1 MGNQA
6 ARGKK
11 RDRSTVKDQRGFTLP
26 ELIIVMVLTMLLS
39 GLLFQFAI
47 GYARYNTVA
56 QSDSIA
62 FVERLN
68 ASDFLRE
75 NLGLSSGLISQN
87 SISDSNANVPDTS
100 SSSHWRL
107 LHAIKGT
114 FGNTTTVTPLLYFK
128 KPSLNASNAMVYN
141 GTLPYED
148 EFILYH
154 DGPSKEL
161 RVRTLANPNVPSN
174 RVTTSCP
181 PAVATSSC
189 PKDKVLINDIVSVAL
204 RYFSRSGNDI
214 TFNSIDE
221 FGNIPCTA
229 PGPDYTGCE
238 GADFPSVEVVELT
251 LNLSKRPLG
260 VSADTTQSATIIRV
274 ALRNH

>member
-1 MGNQA
+1 M
-6 ARGKK
+6 KD
-11 RDRSTVKDQRGFTLP
+11 RDGFTLP

-47 GYARYNTVA
+47 GYARFNTVA

-68 ASDFLRE
+68 ASDYLRE

-87 SISDSNANVPDTS
+87 SIVDTNANVPDTS
-100 SSSHWRL
+100 NPSHWRL

-114 FGNTTTVTPLLYFK
+114 FGNTSTVTPLLYFK
-128 KPSLNASNAMVYN
+128 KPSLNTSGSMVYS
-141 GTLPYED
+141 GTLPHED
-148 EFILYH
+148 EFIIYH

-161 RVRTLANPNVPSN
+161 RVRILANPNVTN
-174 RVTTSCP
+174 NKAITSCP
-181 PAVATSSC
+181 PAIATSGC
-189 PKDKVLINDIVSVAL
+189 PADKVLVNDIVSVAL

-214 TFNSIDE
+214 SFNSIDE

-238 GADFPSVEVVELT
+238 GADFPSAEVVELT
-251 LNLSKRPLG
+251 INLSKRPVG
-260 VSADTTQSATIIRV
+260 VSSNTTQSATVIRV

>member
-1 MGNQA
+1 M
-6 ARGKK
+6 K
-11 RDRSTVKDQRGFTLP
+11 RQDGFTMP
-26 ELIIVMVLTMLLS
+26 ELIIVMILTLLLS
-39 GLLFQFAI
+39 ALLFEFVI
-47 GYARYNTVA
+47 GYSRFSAVS

-87 SISDSNANVPDTS
+87 SISDANVNVPDGS
-100 SSSHWRL
+100 NPSHWRL
-107 LHAIKGT
+107 MHAIKGT
-114 FGNTTTVTPLLYFK
+114 FGDTSSVTPLVYFK
-128 KPSLNASNAMVYN
+128 KPSLNTSNAMVFN

-148 EFILYH
+148 EFVIYH

-161 RVRTLANPNVPSN
+161 RVRTLAHPDVTNNKL
-174 RVTTSCP
+174 TTSCP

-189 PKDKVLINDIVSVAL
+189 PKDKVLINDITSVAL

-214 TFNSIDE
+214 SFNSIDE

-229 PGPDYTGCE
+229 PGPDYVGCE

-251 LNLSKRPLG
+251 LNLAKTPIG
-260 VSADTTQSATIIRV
+260 VKGQTTQSATVIRV

>member
-1 MGNQA
+1 MKNQ
-6 ARGKK
+6 
-11 RDRSTVKDQRGFTLP
+11 QGFTLP
-26 ELIIVMVLTMLLS
+26 ELIVVMVLTILLS

-47 GYARYNTVA
+47 GYARFNTVA

-68 ASDFLRE
+68 VSDYLRE

-87 SISDSNANVPDTS
+87 SIADANANVPDGGNPNY
-100 SSSHWRL
+100 WRL
-107 LHAIKGT
+107 MHAIKGT
-114 FGNTTTVTPLLYFK
+114 FGNTSSVTPLLYYK
-128 KPSLNASNAMVYN
+128 KPSLNTSGNVVYN
-141 GTLPYED
+141 GTLAYED

-161 RVRTLANPNVPSN
+161 RVRTLANPSVASN
-174 RVTTSCP
+174 R
-181 PAVATSSC
+181 ATSSC
-189 PKDKVLINDIVSVAL
+189 PAAIATSGCPADKVLINDIVSVAL

-214 TFNSIDE
+214 SFNSIDSL
-221 FGNIPCTA
+221 GNIPCTA

-251 LNLSKRPLG
+251 VNLSKKPLG
-260 VSADTTQSATIIRV
+260 VSTNTTQSATVIRV

>member
-1 MGNQA
+1 MRKQA
-6 ARGKK
+6 
-11 RDRSTVKDQRGFTLP
+11 GFTMP
-26 ELIIVMVLTMLLS
+26 ELILVMVLTVLLT

-47 GYARYNTVA
+47 GYARYSTVA
-56 QSDSIA
+56 QADSIA

-87 SISDSNANVPDTS
+87 SIDDSNANVPDGSNPT
-100 SSSHWRL
+100 HWRL

-114 FGNTTTVTPLLYFK
+114 FGSTSTVTPLLYYK
-128 KPSLNASNAMVYN
+128 KPSLNASGTMVYN

-161 RVRTLANPNVPSN
+161 RVRTLANPDVTGN
-174 RVTTSCP
+174 RATTSCP

-189 PKDKVLINDIVSVAL
+189 PKDKVLISDIVSVVL

-238 GADFPSVEVVELT
+238 GADFPSAEVVELT
-251 LNLSKRPLG
+251 INLSKRPIG
-260 VSADTTQSATIIRV
+260 VSADTTQSATVIRV

>member
-1 MGNQA
+1 MKSQ
-6 ARGKK
+6 
-11 RDRSTVKDQRGFTLP
+11 SGFTLP
-26 ELIIVMVLTMLLS
+26 ELIIVMILTMLFS
-39 GLLFQFAI
+39 GLLFQIAI

-75 NLGLSSGLISQN
+75 NLGLSSGLIGQN
-87 SISDSNANVPDTS
+87 SIDDVNANVPDGSNTD
-100 SSSHWRL
+100 HWQL

-114 FGNTTTVTPLLYFK
+114 FGNTSSVTPLLYFK
-128 KPSLNASNAMVYN
+128 KPALTTSGNMSYN
-141 GTLPYED
+141 GALPHED

-154 DGPSKEL
+154 DGLSKEL
-161 RVRTLANPNVPSN
+161 RVRSLANPDVVNN
-174 RVTTSCP
+174 RLITSCP
-181 PAVATSSC
+181 PAAATSSC

-214 TFNSIDE
+214 SFNSIDE

-229 PGPDYTGCE
+229 AGPAYTGCA
-238 GADFPSVEVVELT
+238 GADFPSAEVVELT
-251 LNLSKRPLG
+251 VNLSKRPVG
-260 VSADTTQSATIIRV
+260 VSTNTTQSATVIRV